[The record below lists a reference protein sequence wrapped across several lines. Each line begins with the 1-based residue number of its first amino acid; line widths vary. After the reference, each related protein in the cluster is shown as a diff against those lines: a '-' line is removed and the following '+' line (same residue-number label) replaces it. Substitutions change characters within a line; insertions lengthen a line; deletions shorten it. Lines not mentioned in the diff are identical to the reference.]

1 MSFQDISK
9 IAGSAMAAQTVRL
22 NTIASNLANADS
34 AAGSEGETYRARK
47 PVFSAV
53 MDGPGASG
61 AGGRVQVL
69 DVVQSDEPLRKVYE
83 PGHPM
88 ANADGMVFYPNVNQ
102 VAEMTDMMSASRAF
116 ETNVEVLGRIK
127 SMLVSFIF
135 GSIDALKG
143 AGLADW
149 MPAQLLNLPL
159 SEQGLAWLVPS
170 VMVLGVAVVIDRMLG
185 KHSEAIA

>member
-22 NTIASNLANADS
+22 NTVASNLANADS
-34 AAGSEGETYRARK
+34 VAGSEGETYRARK
-47 PVFSAV
+47 PVFTAV
-53 MDGPGASG
+53 MSG
-61 AGGRVQVL
+61 SGNAGGQVQVM
-69 DVVQSDEPLRKVYE
+69 DVVESDEPLRRVYE

-127 SMLVSFIF
+127 SMQQSL
-135 GSIDALKG
+135 LK
-143 AGLADW
+143 
-149 MPAQLLNLPL
+149 
-159 SEQGLAWLVPS
+159 
-170 VMVLGVAVVIDRMLG
+170 LG
-185 KHSEAIA
+185 EA